1 MPLTHEPFLVTDQ
14 CFKFFNSYIQYSPC
28 TKSVL
33 PLCCHFQ
40 KTTQSQD
47 SNVCPWPCTQGP
59 SPPGFVPATL
69 KHNHKLCSFSLSPGA
84 LILATLKQMKRRTA
98 TFFKPTAVCLIP
110 VQFVS
115 IKHLERPYPASTS
128 VPDLGSTAPTRQLVS
143 EEQVVA
149 WAAGDPKEALFDPI
163 SFW

>member
-1 MPLTHEPFLVTDQ
+1 MKQRKTKSEQVAGVHFCLYLWWRESRRQAAINLHLVTPYCSMPLTHEPFLVTDQ
-14 CFKFFNSYIQYSPC
+14 CFKFFNSYIQYSPI

-69 KHNHKLCSFSLSPGA
+69 KHNQKLCSFSLSPGA

-98 TFFKPTAVCLIP
+98 TFFKPATISSD
-110 VQFVS
+110 F
-115 IKHLERPYPASTS
+115 
-128 VPDLGSTAPTRQLVS
+128 
-143 EEQVVA
+143 
-149 WAAGDPKEALFDPI
+149 AAHH
-163 SFW
+163 

>member
-1 MPLTHEPFLVTDQ
+1 M
-14 CFKFFNSYIQYSPC
+14 FN
-28 TKSVL
+28 L
-33 PLCCHFQ
+33 
-40 KTTQSQD
+40 
-47 SNVCPWPCTQGP
+47 
-59 SPPGFVPATL
+59 
-69 KHNHKLCSFSLSPGA
+69 LSDLG
-84 LILATLKQMKRRTA
+84 MKRH
-98 TFFKPTAVCLIP
+98 PPEQITAVCLIP